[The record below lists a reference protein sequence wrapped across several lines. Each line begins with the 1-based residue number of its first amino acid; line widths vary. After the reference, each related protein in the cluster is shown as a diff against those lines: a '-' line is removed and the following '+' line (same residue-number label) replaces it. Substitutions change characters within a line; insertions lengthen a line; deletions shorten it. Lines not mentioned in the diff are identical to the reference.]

1 MSSIPPNPGPTIP
14 RPSSASDR
22 PPSSSRPDTGD
33 PPIHHPPGAGEP
45 HAVAASLLH
54 AVKDCRQIVRLIQC
68 WVCSGILCEPI
79 TLPCGRSLC
88 RQCMPSTHV
97 RTNISWPGTSN
108 RLRGFTCPFAE
119 CARDHALGDCGVD
132 VTLNKVLGLI
142 KTTLEQGAGALGP
155 PDVSTRVVVQD
166 PWAVAGLTRLEEKED
181 PSRVLNGGRIAA
193 TYTLANMGNLQYSGE
208 VEYSVLNASDD
219 EVAQVDVEVLNRLKE
234 AVRSEMDCQVC
245 YALYLEPYTTAC
257 GHTFCRMCLHRVLD
271 HSEHCPICRR
281 TLTIQPQLEPASFP
295 SNHCLS
301 QMINGF
307 WADLVAVRAQ
317 TARLEQGIQGDCTT
331 PIFVC
336 TLSFPTMPT
345 FLHVFEPRYR
355 LMVRR
360 AMEADRTFGMVLY
373 AEPESSDGLG
383 FHPIGTLLRIINI
396 EFFPDGRSL
405 LETVG
410 VSRFRVRDH
419 RLLDG
424 YLVGKVE
431 KIDDV
436 SLAEEEVTE
445 ASETMRT
452 RGRQDFTQRA
462 DGADSAVSGR
472 PSSGPASHASLTRAD
487 IDGMA
492 TRELLEMGIRFV
504 TRMRR
509 QSVAWLASRVLAI
522 YGEHPNDPAL
532 FPWWFASVL
541 PVTEEEKYRLLGT
554 SSVRARLKICC
565 HWIVEWE
572 SSRW

>member
-1 MSSIPPNPGPTIP
+1 M
-14 RPSSASDR
+14 
-22 PPSSSRPDTGD
+22 
-33 PPIHHPPGAGEP
+33 
-45 HAVAASLLH
+45 AASLLH
-54 AVKDCRQIVRLIQC
+54 AVKDVRQIVRLIQC
-68 WVCSGILCEPI
+68 RVCSRILSEPI

-88 RQCMPSTHV
+88 RQCMPGTHV
-97 RTNISWPGTSN
+97 RTNISWPATSN
-108 RLRGFTCPFAE
+108 RLHGFTCPFEE
-119 CARDHALGDCGVD
+119 CAREHALGDCGVD
-132 VTLNKVLGLI
+132 VTLTKALDLVQ
-142 KTTLEQGAGALGP
+142 TTLEQDPGAWGL
-155 PDVSTRVVVQD
+155 PDVSTRIEVQD
-166 PWAVAGLTRLEEKED
+166 PWTVAGLARMEEKED
-181 PSRVLNGGRIAA
+181 PSRVLQGGRIVA
-193 TYTLANMGNLQYSGE
+193 TYTLAKMGHLQYNGE
-208 VEYSVLNASDD
+208 ITYSALNASDD

-245 YALYLEPYTTAC
+245 YALYLEPYTTPC

-281 TLTIQPQLEPASFP
+281 ALSIQPQLDPASFP
-295 SNHCLS
+295 SNDRLS

-317 TARLEQGIQGDCTT
+317 TMRLEQGIQGDCTT

-336 TLSFPTMPT
+336 TLSFPSMPT

-355 LMVRR
+355 LMIRR

-373 AEPESSDGLG
+373 AEPGSNDGLG

-436 SLAEEEVTE
+436 SLAEEEAME

-452 RGRQDFTQRA
+452 RGRQDFTQGS
-462 DGADSAVSGR
+462 DGTDPAVPGR
-472 PSSGPASHASLTRAD
+472 PPSGPTPPTSLTRED

-492 TRELLEMGIRFV
+492 TRELLETGIRFV
-504 TRMRR
+504 TKMRR
-509 QSVAWLASRVLAI
+509 QSVAWLANRVLAI
-522 YGEHPNDPAL
+522 YGEYPNDPAL